1 MKKRLSVF
9 FWEMQ
14 FDGKS
19 PDEYTSGSVLR
30 MCTSLGLLLRGEQI
44 HGFTVKTGFDLDV
57 GVVNGLLAMYAQC
70 KHISEAEY
78 LFGTMLNERNNVI
91 WLLAI
96 LETDLLTRR
105 LSVLGM

>member
-1 MKKRLSVF
+1 
-9 FWEMQ
+9 MQ

-19 PDEYTSGSVLR
+19 PDGYTLGSVLR

-78 LFGTMLNERNNVI
+78 LFRTLPCDSSRELHSYTI
-91 WLLAI
+91 FF
-96 LETDLLTRR
+96 
-105 LSVLGM
+105 LSQRS